1 MRLLRSLSGRLL
13 VLTVIFVMLAE
24 VLVFAPSVA
33 RFRVDYL
40 RERLAASNI
49 VALALL
55 DVEEAVRPD
64 NEMALLNSAE
74 VRSIALQ
81 RGGARLPVLRGNWA
95 DPVNETFDLDKS
107 SVFGD
112 VWEGFA
118 VLFRNDPTR
127 VIRVI
132 GSPEAT
138 RNPMGDK
145 LEITLRENQL
155 RDAMVAFGLR
165 ILAVSLLISLLTAG
179 LVFLSLNRW
188 LVRPIRQVTSN
199 MIAFRQ
205 APEAATIIPV
215 GTGRDEIGEAQAELA
230 AMQTELR
237 ASLKQKTR
245 LAGLG
250 EAVAKINHDLR
261 NILASAQIL
270 TDRLETSQDPMV
282 ARTAPKL
289 LRSLDRATALC
300 ERTLEFGKAEEL
312 EPERRRVMLPT
323 FLEEVRD
330 HLTLAHAND
339 IVITVESQS
348 DAYVEAD
355 PDQLYRIVYN
365 LARNAAQA
373 LEATGKG
380 GTVSITARRYDDKA
394 EIDVIDDGPGMP
406 MVARENLFKAF
417 KGGVRKGGS
426 GLGLAI
432 ALELAR
438 GHGGGVELI
447 DSTTDG
453 TCFRITIPDTA
464 NGAQPP
470 QA

>member
-1 MRLLRSLSGRLL
+1 MRMLRSLSGRLL
-13 VLTVIFVMLAE
+13 ILTILFVMLAE

-40 RERLAASNI
+40 KERLAASNI

-55 DVEEAVRPD
+55 DREVASD
-64 NEMALLNSAE
+64 NEMDLLQSAE

-81 RGGARLPVLRGNWA
+81 RNGARLPVLRGNWA
-95 DPVNETFDLDKS
+95 DPVNETFDLDNHS
-107 SVFGD
+107 ILD
-112 VWEGFA
+112 DLLEGFA
-118 VLFRNDPTR
+118 VLARNDPTR
-127 VIRVI
+127 VIRVM
-132 GSPEAT
+132 GSPEAA

-145 LEITLRENQL
+145 IEITLRETQL
-155 RDAMVAFGLR
+155 REAMVAFGVRVL
-165 ILAVSLLISLLTAG
+165 LVSLVISLLTAG
-179 LVFLSLNRW
+179 LVFVSLNRW

-205 APEAATIIPV
+205 APEAATIISP
-215 GTGRDEIGEAQAELA
+215 GTGRGEIGEAQLELA

-282 ARTAPKL
+282 AKTAPKL

-312 EPERRRVMLPT
+312 EPERRRVIMTT
-323 FLEEVRD
+323 FLNEVQD
-330 HLTLAHAND
+330 HLSVAH
-339 IVITVESQS
+339 SQNVKIEV
-348 DAYVEAD
+348 DCKPEVYVEAD

-380 GTVSITARRYDDKA
+380 GTVSLAARRYDDKA

-406 MVARENLFKAF
+406 IVARENLFKAF

-438 GHGGGVELI
+438 GHGGTVELL
-447 DSTTDG
+447 DSTTEG
-453 TCFRITIPDTA
+453 TCFRVTIPDTA
-464 NGAQPP
+464 TAV
-470 QA
+470 

>member
-1 MRLLRSLSGRLL
+1 M
-13 VLTVIFVMLAE
+13 LTILFVMLAE

-49 VALALL
+49 VAQALL
-55 DVEEAVRPD
+55 GREVESD
-64 NEMALLNSAE
+64 NELDLLDSAG

-81 RGGARLPVLRGNWA
+81 RGGARLPVLRGKWA
-95 DPVNETFDLDKS
+95 DPVNETFDLDEAS
-107 SVFGD
+107 IFQD
-112 VWEGFA
+112 LYEGFA
-118 VLFRNDPTR
+118 VLIRQNTTR
-127 VIRVI
+127 VIRVMA
-132 GSPEAT
+132 SPEAA

-145 LEITLRENQL
+145 IEITLRETQL
-155 RDAMVAFGLR
+155 REAMVAFGLR
-165 ILAVSLLISLLTAG
+165 VLAISLIISLLTAG

-205 APEAATIIPV
+205 APESATIMST
-215 GTGRDEIGEAQAELA
+215 GFGRDEIGEAQAELA
-230 AMQTELR
+230 TMQTELR

-282 ARTAPKL
+282 AKTAPKL

-323 FLEEVRD
+323 FLAEVQD
-330 HLTLAHAND
+330 HLAIAH
-339 IVITVESQS
+339 S
-348 DAYVEAD
+348 DGVKINIECEPEAYAEAD

-373 LEATGKG
+373 LDATGKG
-380 GTVSITARRYDDKA
+380 GTVSLSARRYNGMA

-406 MVARENLFKAF
+406 VVARENLFKAF

-453 TCFRITIPDTA
+453 TCFRVCIPDTTA
-464 NGAQPP
+464 VA
-470 QA
+470 

>member
-1 MRLLRSLSGRLL
+1 MQILRSLSGRLL
-13 VLTVIFVMLAE
+13 FLTVVFVMLAE
-24 VLVFAPSVA
+24 VLIFAPSLA

-40 RERLAASNI
+40 RERLAAANI
-49 VALALL
+49 VSLALL
-55 DVEEAVRPD
+55 DSDRPIAKD
-64 NEMALLNSAE
+64 NEMALLKSAE

-95 DPVNETFDLDKS
+95 EPVNRTFDLDES
-107 SVFGD
+107 SILGD

-127 VIRVI
+127 VIRVM
-132 GSPEAT
+132 GSPVES

-145 LEITLRENQL
+145 VEITLREQQL
-155 RDAMVAFGLR
+155 CEAMMAFGLR
-165 ILAVSLLISLLTAG
+165 ILAVSLIISLLTAG

-188 LVRPIRQVTSN
+188 LVRPIRKLTTN
-199 MIAFRQ
+199 MIEFRQ
-205 APEAATIIPV
+205 APEAAMIISPDR
-215 GTGRDEIGEAQAELA
+215 GRDEISEAQVELA

-237 ASLKQKTR
+237 TSLKQKTR

-261 NILASAQIL
+261 NILAAAQIL
-270 TDRLETSQDPMV
+270 TDRLESSADPMV
-282 ARTAPKL
+282 AKVAPKL

-300 ERTLEFGKAEEL
+300 GRTLEFGRAEEL
-312 EPERRRVMLPT
+312 EPERRRVMLPA
-323 FLEEVRD
+323 FLGEVRD
-330 HLTLAHAND
+330 QLLLAHPD
-339 IVITVESQS
+339 SIQIEV
-348 DAYVEAD
+348 DAPDDAFAEAD
-355 PDQLYRIVYN
+355 PDQLYRIIYN

-373 LEATGKG
+373 LEVTGEG
-380 GTVSITARRYDDKA
+380 GTISIIARRLTSGA
-394 EIDVIDDGPGMP
+394 EIDVVDDGPGMP

-432 ALELAR
+432 AQELAR
-438 GHGGGVELI
+438 GHGGEVNLI

-453 TCFRITIPDTA
+453 TCFRVVIPDTGNA
-464 NGAQPP
+464 V
-470 QA
+470 

>member
-1 MRLLRSLSGRLL
+1 MRMLRSLSGRLL
-13 VLTVIFVMLAE
+13 ILTILFVMLAE

-40 RERLAASNI
+40 KERLAASNI

-55 DVEEAVRPD
+55 DREVESD
-64 NEMALLNSAE
+64 NEMDLLQSSE

-81 RGGARLPVLRGNWA
+81 RNGARLPVLRGNWA
-95 DPVNETFDLDKS
+95 DPVNQTYDLDES

-112 VWEGFA
+112 LFEGFK
-118 VLFRNDPTR
+118 VLSRNDPTR
-127 VIRVI
+127 VIRVM
-132 GSPEAT
+132 GSPEAA

-145 LEITLRENQL
+145 IEITLRETQL
-155 RDAMVAFGLR
+155 RDAMVSFGLR
-165 ILAVSLLISLLTAG
+165 VFAVSLIISLLTAG

-205 APEAATIIPV
+205 APEAATIIEP

-282 ARTAPKL
+282 AKTAPKL

-323 FLEEVRD
+323 FLAEVQD
-330 HLTLAHAND
+330 HLNLAHSENVKIEVAS
-339 IVITVESQS
+339 EP

-380 GTVSITARRYDDKA
+380 GTVALSARRFDEKA

-406 MVARENLFKAF
+406 VVARENLFKAF

-438 GHGGGVELI
+438 GHGGTVELV

-453 TCFRITIPDTA
+453 TCFRVSIPDTA
-464 NGAQPP
+464 SSP
-470 QA
+470 

>member
-1 MRLLRSLSGRLL
+1 MRVMRSLSGRLL
-13 VLTVIFVMLAE
+13 FLTIVFVMLAE
-24 VLVFAPSVA
+24 VLIFAPSLA

-49 VALALL
+49 VAVALL
-55 DVEEAVRPD
+55 DQERSIGD
-64 NEMALLNSAE
+64 DHEMTLLESAE

-81 RGGARLPVLRGNWA
+81 RGGARLPILRGNWA
-95 DPVNETFDLDKS
+95 DPVNETYDLDDS
-107 SVFGD
+107 SILGE

-118 VLFRNDPTR
+118 VLFRNDPSR
-127 VIRVI
+127 VIRVM
-132 GSPEAT
+132 GSPDAT
-138 RNPMGDK
+138 RNPMGEK
-145 LEITLRENQL
+145 IEVTLRENQM

-165 ILAVSLLISLLTAG
+165 ILAVSLIISLLTAG

-188 LVRPIRQVTSN
+188 LVRPIRKVTSN
-199 MIAFRQ
+199 MIEFRK
-205 APEAATIIPV
+205 APEAAAIINPDR
-215 GTGRDEIGEAQAELA
+215 GRNEIAVAQAELA

-237 ASLKQKTR
+237 GALKQKTR

-261 NILASAQIL
+261 NILTTAHLL
-270 TDRLETSQDPMV
+270 TDRLESSADPMV
-282 ARTAPKL
+282 SRVAPKL

-300 ERTLEFGKAEEL
+300 ERTLEFGRAEEL
-312 EPERRRVMLPT
+312 QPERLRVMMPD

-330 HLTLAHAND
+330 QLMLAHAED
-339 IVITVESQS
+339 IRVGIDVDDGTF
-348 DAYVEAD
+348 VEAD
-355 PDQLYRIVYN
+355 PDQLYRIIYN
-365 LARNAAQA
+365 IARNAAQA

-380 GTVSITARRYDDKA
+380 GMVTLSARRLDAGA

-417 KGGVRKGGS
+417 KGGVRKGGT
-426 GLGLAI
+426 GLGLVI
-432 ALELAR
+432 AQELAR
-438 GHGGGVELI
+438 GHGGDVRLI

-464 NGAQPP
+464 NGA
-470 QA
+470 

>member
-1 MRLLRSLSGRLL
+1 MRIFRSLSGRLL

-24 VLVFAPSVA
+24 VLIFAPSLA

-49 VALALL
+49 VAI
-55 DVEEAVRPD
+55 
-64 NEMALLNSAE
+64 ALLNAEDRTVSKDHEAEMLSSAG

-81 RGGARLPVLRGNWA
+81 RDGARLPVLRGNFT
-95 DPVNETFDLDKS
+95 DPVEQTYDLDETTAL
-107 SVFGD
+107 D
-112 VWEGFA
+112 A
-118 VLFRNDPTR
+118 VYEAFRCLFSNNSAR
-127 VIRVI
+127 VIRVM
-132 GSPEAT
+132 GVPVET
-138 RNPMGDK
+138 RNPMGEK
-145 LEITLRENQL
+145 VEITLREGQM

-165 ILAVSLLISLLTAG
+165 ILVVSLAISLITAL

-188 LVRPIRQVTSN
+188 LVRPIRRVTSN

-205 APEAATIIPV
+205 SPESAEIIQPEK
-215 GTGRDEIGEAQAELA
+215 GRDEVAVAQFELA

-237 ASLKQKTR
+237 AALKQKSR

-270 TDRLETSQDPMV
+270 TDRLETSADPMV
-282 ARTAPKL
+282 AKTAPKL

-300 ERTLEFGKAEEL
+300 ERTLEFGRAEEL
-312 EPERRRVMLPT
+312 EPVRRRVMLAS
-323 FLEEVRD
+323 FLNEVSD
-330 HLTLAHAND
+330 QLTLVHAEN
-339 IVITVESQS
+339 ITIEP
-348 DAYVEAD
+348 DTGPDTYAEAD

-365 LARNAAQA
+365 LARNAVQA
-373 LEATGKG
+373 LEASGDG
-380 GTVSITARRYDDKA
+380 GTVTLIARRKDGGA
-394 EIDVIDDGPGMP
+394 EIDVVDDGPGMP

-432 ALELAR
+432 AQELAR
-438 GHGGGVELI
+438 GHGGEVRLV

-453 TCFRITIPDTA
+453 TCFRVNIPDMA
-464 NGAQPP
+464 NSQ
-470 QA
+470 

>member
-1 MRLLRSLSGRLL
+1 MRVFRSLSGRLL

-24 VLVFAPSVA
+24 VLIFAPSLA

-49 VALALL
+49 VAIALL
-55 DVEEAVRPD
+55 SDDERTVSREHEA
-64 NEMALLNSAE
+64 ELLSSAE

-81 RGGARLPVLRGNWA
+81 RGGARLPVLRGNWE
-95 DPVNETFDLDKS
+95 DPVKQTYDLDQTS
-107 SVFGD
+107 ALEN
-112 VWEGFA
+112 VWEAFRC
-118 VLFRNDPTR
+118 LFSTKPDR
-127 VIRVI
+127 VIRVM
-132 GSPEAT
+132 GVPVQS

-145 LEITLRENQL
+145 VEITLREGQM
-155 RDAMVAFGLR
+155 REAMLAFALR
-165 ILAVSLLISLLTAG
+165 ILVISLVISLITAM

-188 LVRPIRQVTSN
+188 LVRPIRKVTSN
-199 MIAFRQ
+199 MIAFRKS
-205 APEAATIIPV
+205 PESAAIILPEK
-215 GTGRDEIGEAQAELA
+215 GRNEVAEAQSELA

-237 ASLKQKTR
+237 SALKQKTR

-261 NILASAQIL
+261 NILAAAQIL
-270 TDRLETSQDPMV
+270 TDRLETSADPMV
-282 ARTAPKL
+282 AKTAPKL

-300 ERTLEFGKAEEL
+300 ERTLEFGRAEEL
-312 EPERRRVMLPT
+312 EPVRRRVMLKG
-323 FLEEVRD
+323 FLEEVSD
-330 HLTLAHAND
+330 QLTLVHADN
-339 IVITVESQS
+339 IKIETEAATASF
-348 DAYVEAD
+348 AEAD

-365 LARNAAQA
+365 LARNAGQA
-373 LEATGKG
+373 LEASGDG
-380 GTVSITARRYDDKA
+380 GTITLVARRMEAGA

-432 ALELAR
+432 AQELAR
-438 GHGGGVELI
+438 GHGGEVLLV

-453 TCFRITIPDTA
+453 TCFRVSIPDMA
-464 NGAQPP
+464 NSR
-470 QA
+470 

>member
-1 MRLLRSLSGRLL
+1 MRMLRSLSGRLL
-13 VLTVIFVMLAE
+13 VLTIIFVMLAE

-40 RERLAASNI
+40 KERLAASNI

-55 DVEEAVRPD
+55 DREIGSD
-64 NEMALLNSAE
+64 NEMDLLQSSE

-81 RGGARLPVLRGNWA
+81 RNGARLPVLRGNWA
-95 DPVNETFDLDKS
+95 DPVNKTYDLDES
-107 SVFGD
+107 TVFGD
-112 VWEGFA
+112 LLEGFK
-118 VLFRNDPTR
+118 VLSRNDPNR
-127 VIRVI
+127 VIRVM
-132 GSPEAT
+132 GSPEAA

-145 LEITLRENQL
+145 IEITLRETQL

-165 ILAVSLLISLLTAG
+165 VLAVSLIISLLTAG

-205 APEAATIIPV
+205 APEAATIIYP

-282 ARTAPKL
+282 AKTAPKL

-300 ERTLEFGKAEEL
+300 ERTLAFGKAEEL

-323 FLEEVRD
+323 FLEEVQD
-330 HLTLAHAND
+330 HLNLAHSENVKID
-339 IVITVESQS
+339 VESEP

-380 GTVSITARRYDDKA
+380 GTVALSARRFDGKA
-394 EIDVIDDGPGMP
+394 EIVVIDDGPGMP
-406 MVARENLFKAF
+406 VVARENLFKAF

-438 GHGGGVELI
+438 GHGGTVELV

-453 TCFRITIPDTA
+453 TCFRVIIPDTA
-464 NGAQPP
+464 TAT
-470 QA
+470 

>member
-1 MRLLRSLSGRLL
+1 MQILRSLSGRLL
-13 VLTVIFVMLAE
+13 FLTVVFVMLAE
-24 VLVFAPSVA
+24 VLIFAPSLA

-40 RERLAASNI
+40 RERLAAANI
-49 VALALL
+49 VSIALL
-55 DVEEAVRPD
+55 DSEKKISDD
-64 NEMALLNSAE
+64 NEQALLKSAE

-81 RGGARLPVLRGNWA
+81 RGGARLPVLQGNWA
-95 DPVNETFDLDKS
+95 DPVNETFDLDES
-107 SVFGD
+107 SILGD

-127 VIRVI
+127 VIRVM
-132 GSPEAT
+132 GSPVAS

-145 LEITLRENQL
+145 VEITIREQQL
-155 RDAMVAFGLR
+155 CDAMIAFAIR
-165 ILAVSLLISLLTAG
+165 ILIVSLIISLLTAG

-188 LVRPIRQVTSN
+188 LVRPIRKLTTN
-199 MIAFRQ
+199 MIDFRQ
-205 APEAATIIPV
+205 APEAAMIISPDK
-215 GTGRDEIGEAQAELA
+215 GRDEIAEAQAELA

-261 NILASAQIL
+261 NMLAVAQLL
-270 TDRLETSQDPMV
+270 TDRLEASADPMV
-282 ARTAPKL
+282 AKVAPKL

-300 ERTLEFGKAEEL
+300 QRTLQFGGAEEL
-312 EPERRRVMLPT
+312 EPERLRVMLPT
-323 FLEEVRD
+323 FFDEVRD
-330 HLTLAHAND
+330 QLLLAHAGT
-339 IVITVESQS
+339 IKIEI
-348 DAYVEAD
+348 DATGGEYAEAD

-365 LARNAAQA
+365 IARNAAQA
-373 LEATGKG
+373 LEASGEG
-380 GTVSITARRYDDKA
+380 GTITLLARRLETSA

-432 ALELAR
+432 AQELAR
-438 GHGGGVELI
+438 GHGGEVRLV

-453 TCFRITIPDTA
+453 TCFRVTIPDTA
-464 NGAQPP
+464 NGV
-470 QA
+470 

>member
-1 MRLLRSLSGRLL
+1 MRMLRSLSGRLL
-13 VLTVIFVMLAE
+13 ILTILFVMLAE

-40 RERLAASNI
+40 KERLAASNI

-55 DVEEAVRPD
+55 DREVESD
-64 NEMALLNSAE
+64 NEMDLLQSSE

-81 RGGARLPVLRGNWA
+81 RNGARLPVFRGNWA
-95 DPVNETFDLDKS
+95 DPVNQTYDLDES

-112 VWEGFA
+112 LFEGFK
-118 VLFRNDPTR
+118 VLSRNDPTR
-127 VIRVI
+127 VIRVM
-132 GSPEAT
+132 GSPEAA

-145 LEITLRENQL
+145 IEITLRETQL
-155 RDAMVAFGLR
+155 RDAMVSFGLR
-165 ILAVSLLISLLTAG
+165 VFAVSLIISLLTAG

-205 APEAATIIPV
+205 APEAATIIEP

-282 ARTAPKL
+282 AKTAPKL

-323 FLEEVRD
+323 FLAEVQD
-330 HLTLAHAND
+330 HLNLAHSENVKIEVAS
-339 IVITVESQS
+339 EP

-380 GTVSITARRYDDKA
+380 GTVALSARRFDEKA

-406 MVARENLFKAF
+406 VVARENLFKAF

-438 GHGGGVELI
+438 GHGGTVELV

-453 TCFRITIPDTA
+453 TCFRVSIPDTA
-464 NGAQPP
+464 SSP
-470 QA
+470 

>member
-1 MRLLRSLSGRLL
+1 MRMLRSLSGRLL
-13 VLTVIFVMLAE
+13 VLTIIFVMLAE

-40 RERLAASNI
+40 KERLAASNI

-55 DVEEAVRPD
+55 DREVGSD
-64 NEMALLNSAE
+64 NEMDLLQSAE

-81 RGGARLPVLRGNWA
+81 RNGARLPVLRGNWA
-95 DPVNETFDLDKS
+95 DPVNETFDLDDS
-107 SVFGD
+107 TIFGD
-112 VWEGFA
+112 LLEGFK
-118 VLFRNDPTR
+118 VLSRNDPRR
-127 VIRVI
+127 VIRVM
-132 GSPEAT
+132 GSPEEA

-145 LEITLRENQL
+145 IEITLRETQM

-165 ILAVSLLISLLTAG
+165 VLAVSLIISLLTAG

-205 APEAATIIPV
+205 APEAATIIVP
-215 GTGRDEIGEAQAELA
+215 GSGRDEIGEAQAELA

-282 ARTAPKL
+282 AKTAPKL

-323 FLEEVRD
+323 FLEEVQD
-330 HLTLAHAND
+330 HLTLAHSD
-339 IVITVESQS
+339 RVKVDVTCEP

-355 PDQLYRIVYN
+355 PDQLYRIVHN

-373 LEATGKG
+373 LDATGNG
-380 GTVSITARRYDDKA
+380 GTVVLTARRYDGKA

-438 GHGGGVELI
+438 GHGGSVELV

-453 TCFRITIPDTA
+453 TCFRVSIPDTA
-464 NGAQPP
+464 DAE
-470 QA
+470 

>member
-1 MRLLRSLSGRLL
+1 MRMLRSLSGRLL
-13 VLTVIFVMLAE
+13 ILTILFVMLAE

-40 RERLAASNI
+40 KERLAASNI

-55 DVEEAVRPD
+55 DREVESD
-64 NEMALLNSAE
+64 NEIDLLQSSE

-81 RGGARLPVLRGNWA
+81 RNGARLPVLRGNWA
-95 DPVNETFDLDKS
+95 DPVNQTYDLDES

-112 VWEGFA
+112 LFEGFK
-118 VLFRNDPTR
+118 VLSRNDPTR
-127 VIRVI
+127 VIRVM
-132 GSPEAT
+132 GSPEAA

-145 LEITLRENQL
+145 IEITLRETQL
-155 RDAMVAFGLR
+155 RDAMVSFGLR
-165 ILAVSLLISLLTAG
+165 VFAVSLIISLLTAG

-205 APEAATIIPV
+205 APEAATIIEP

-282 ARTAPKL
+282 AKTAPKL

-323 FLEEVRD
+323 FLAEVQD
-330 HLTLAHAND
+330 HLNLAHSENVKIEVAS
-339 IVITVESQS
+339 EP

-380 GTVSITARRYDDKA
+380 GTVALSARRFDEKA

-406 MVARENLFKAF
+406 VVARENLFKAF

-438 GHGGGVELI
+438 GHGGTVELV

-453 TCFRITIPDTA
+453 TCFRVSIPDTA
-464 NGAQPP
+464 SSP
-470 QA
+470 

>member
-1 MRLLRSLSGRLL
+1 MMRSLSGRLL
-13 VLTVIFVMLAE
+13 ILTIIFVMLAE

-40 RERLAASNI
+40 KERLAASNI

-55 DVEEAVRPD
+55 DQEVGSD
-64 NEMALLNSAE
+64 NEMDLLRSAE

-81 RGGARLPVLRGNWA
+81 RNGARLPVLRGNWA
-95 DPVNETFDLDKS
+95 DPVNETFDLDTS
-107 SVFGD
+107 TIFED
-112 VWEGFA
+112 LYEGFA
-118 VLFRNDPTR
+118 VLLRSNPTR
-127 VIRVI
+127 VIRVM
-132 GSPEAT
+132 GSPEEA

-145 LEITLRENQL
+145 IEITLRESQM
-155 RDAMVAFGLR
+155 RDAMIAFGLR
-165 ILAVSLLISLLTAG
+165 VLGISLIISVLTAG

-188 LVRPIRQVTSN
+188 LVRPIRQVTTN

-205 APEAATIIPV
+205 APEAASIIAP
-215 GTGRDEIGEAQAELA
+215 GTGRDEIGEARAELA

-282 ARTAPKL
+282 AKTAPKL

-312 EPERRRVMLPT
+312 EPERRRVMLPA
-323 FLEEVRD
+323 FLAEVQE
-330 HLTLAHAND
+330 HLVLAHSDNVKIEIECD
-339 IVITVESQS
+339 P
-348 DAYVEAD
+348 DAYAEAD
-355 PDQLYRIVYN
+355 PDQLYRIVHN

-373 LEATGKG
+373 LDATGKG
-380 GTVSITARRYDDKA
+380 GTVALSARRYDGKA

-453 TCFRITIPDTA
+453 TCFRVSIPDTVESS
-464 NGAQPP
+464 
-470 QA
+470 